1 MKKITLITFL
11 VLGAGL
17 VSAQYKFEPGYLI
30 SNDGQRMACEIK
42 DMDWK
47 SNPKSFEYRSVG
59 GTESKTESMENV
71 AEFGITGGSTYR
83 RHTVNIDRSTDLV
96 ERLDGNRNPVFARET
111 LFLRLLIDGKA
122 TLYQYEDGNLLRFF
136 YSVEQSPV
144 QQLVYKRYLVG
155 ESGGQAGQNDL
166 YKQQILNE
174 LKCASITK
182 SDIERI
188 SYLRDDLM
196 KLFQK
201 FNECHGESVATN
213 EVVKQPGKVNLRI
226 RPGLTYNSFKYSSS
240 VQNVD
245 FGSSASFRIGF
256 EIETVLPS
264 NKGLWAI
271 VVEPA
276 YQSYSSKS
284 GSVTIDYK
292 SIDMGI
298 IVRRYLPV
306 AGENKLYASLGLVYG
321 LPLSA
326 DTAIKYPAF
335 TLKVSSGINVT
346 LGVGYIMNRFS
357 AEINYAFKRG
367 IMGDYSLYT
376 SNYSGPA
383 FILGYRVS
391 K

>member
-17 VSAQYKFEPGYLI
+17 VSAQIKFEPGYII
-30 SNDGQRMACEIK
+30 SNDGQRMACEIRN
-42 DMDWK
+42 MDWK

-59 GTESKTESMENV
+59 GTESKTESIENV
-71 AEFGITGGSTYR
+71 AEFGVTGGSTYR
-83 RHTVNIDRSTDLV
+83 RHTVNIDRSTDII
-96 ERLDGNRNPVFARET
+96 ERMDANRNPVFTSET

-122 TLYQYEDGNLLRFF
+122 ALYQYEDGNLLRFF

-155 ESGGQAGQNDL
+155 ESGGQAGQNEL

-188 SYLRDDLM
+188 SYQRDDLM

-201 FNECHGESVATN
+201 FNECHGVSVATN
-213 EVVKQPGKVNLRI
+213 EAVRPPAKVNLRI
-226 RPGLTYNSFKYSSS
+226 RPGLTYNSLKISDGT
-240 VQNVD
+240 QTTD
-245 FGSSASFRIGF
+245 FGSAASFRIGF
-256 EIETVLPS
+256 EVETVMPF
-264 NKGLWAI
+264 NNGLWAI

-284 GSVTIDYK
+284 GSVTVDYK
-292 SIDMGI
+292 SIDIG
-298 IVRRYLPV
+298 VAARRYLKV
-306 AGENKLYASLGLVYG
+306 SGDNKLYASLGFVYA
-321 LPLSA
+321 LPLAA
-326 DTAIKYPAF
+326 DKAIQFPGF
-335 TLKVSSGINVT
+335 SLKVSSGVNAT

-367 IMGDYSLYT
+367 IMGEYAYYT

-383 FILGYRVS
+383 FIVGYRVS